1 MLVFTNK
8 VSRKLTHM
16 CQNCHPYFSVLD
28 ELKNI
33 RDGLLD
39 ESFTTAA
46 VQEKYMKDDENFDSD
61 D

>member
-1 MLVFTNK
+1 
-8 VSRKLTHM
+8 M

-39 ESFTTAA
+39 DSFTTAA